1 MPSGAAHRLIGLW
14 PTDLPVVYRSRI
26 TLSGIPARTGPH
38 VELLAV
44 AELLTQ
50 WAADAEPVLRVDAE
64 LASVEQGVNVR
75 SKQKPVVDAVFAA
88 HSPLLGNG
96 RMCAAAERG
105 GSCLP

>member
-14 PTDLPVVYRSRI
+14 PIDLPVVYRSRI
-26 TLSGIPARTGPH
+26 TLSGIPARACPH
-38 VELLAV
+38 VELLEV

-50 WAADAEPVLRVDAE
+50 LAADVEPALRVDSE

-88 HSPLLGNG
+88 HSPPLGNG
-96 RMCAAAERG
+96 RMCTAAERG
-105 GSCLP
+105 GSRLP